1 MALAYLLLGSNM
13 GQSKALL
20 ANAADQIQQLI
31 GPIQVKSSIY
41 KSDAWG
47 KEDQDPFLNQV
58 LLVETP
64 LSASNLLQSLLQIE
78 QQMGRIR
85 SVKWGARII
94 DIDILFYDNEQI
106 QDDNLIIPHPALAE
120 RRFTLIPL
128 NEIAPYYLHPVFN
141 KSIASLL
148 LNCTDPLTVN
158 LLED

>member
-31 GPIQVKSSIY
+31 GPIQVRSSVY

-47 KEDQDPFLNQV
+47 KEDQAPFLNQV
-58 LLVETP
+58 LLVKTP
-64 LSASNLLQSLLQIE
+64 LSASNLLQSLLTIE

-94 DIDILFYDNEQI
+94 DIDILFYDKEQI

-128 NEIAPYYLHPVFN
+128 NEIAPNFLHPVLN

-148 LNCTDPLTVN
+148 VNCTDPLTVN

>member
-1 MALAYLLLGSNM
+1 MAFAYLLLGSNM

-20 ANAADQIQQLI
+20 ANAADHIQQLI
-31 GPIQVKSSIY
+31 GPIQVQSYIY

-64 LSASNLLQSLLQIE
+64 LSASDLLQSLLKIE

-106 QDDNLIIPHPALAE
+106 QNDNLIIPHPALAE

-128 NEIAPYYLHPVFN
+128 NEIAPDFLHPVLN
-141 KSIASLL
+141 KTIASLL
-148 LNCTDPLTVN
+148 LTCTDPLTVN

>member
-20 ANAADQIQQLI
+20 ANAADRIQQLI
-31 GPIQVKSSIY
+31 GPIQVQSSIY

-47 KEDQDPFLNQV
+47 IEDQDPFLNQV

-64 LSASNLLQSLLQIE
+64 LSAYNLLQSLLKIE

-128 NEIAPYYLHPVFN
+128 NEIAPDFLHPVLN
-141 KSIASLL
+141 KTIASLL
-148 LNCTDPLTVN
+148 LTCTDPLTVN

>member
-20 ANAADQIQQLI
+20 ANAADHIQQLI
-31 GPIQVKSSIY
+31 GPIQVQSSIY

-64 LSASNLLQSLLQIE
+64 LSASDLLQSLLKIE

-94 DIDILFYDNEQI
+94 DIDIVYFNNEI
-106 QDDNLIIPHPALAE
+106 INEASLIVPHPKITD
-120 RRFTLIPL
+120 RRFVLLPIE
-128 NEIAPYYLHPVFN
+128 EIAPDYLHPILL
-141 KSIASLL
+141 KSNTILLKECGDSLAVHKK
-148 LNCTDPLTVN
+148 TP
-158 LLED
+158 

>member
-20 ANAADQIQQLI
+20 ANAADHIQQLI
-31 GPIQVKSSIY
+31 GPIQVLSSIY

-64 LSASNLLQSLLQIE
+64 LSAYDLLQSLLKIE

-106 QDDNLIIPHPALAE
+106 QNDNLIIPHPALAE

-128 NEIAPYYLHPVFN
+128 NEIAPDFLHPVLN
-141 KSIASLL
+141 KTIASLL
-148 LNCTDPLTVN
+148 LICTDPLTVN

>member
-20 ANAADQIQQLI
+20 ANAADHIQQLI
-31 GPIQVKSSIY
+31 GPIQVLSSIY

-58 LLVETP
+58 LLVETS
-64 LSASNLLQSLLQIE
+64 LSASDLLQSLLKIE

-106 QDDNLIIPHPALAE
+106 QNDNLIIPHPALAE

-128 NEIAPYYLHPVFN
+128 NEIAPDFLHPVLN
-141 KSIASLL
+141 KSIATLL
-148 LNCTDPLTVN
+148 LTCTDPLTVN

>member
-20 ANAADQIQQLI
+20 ANAADRIQQLI
-31 GPIQVKSSIY
+31 GPIQVQSSIY

-47 KEDQDPFLNQV
+47 IEDQDPFLNQV

-64 LSASNLLQSLLQIE
+64 LSASNLLQSLLKIE

-128 NEIAPYYLHPVFN
+128 NEIAPDFLHPVLN
-141 KSIASLL
+141 KTIVSLL
-148 LNCTDPLTVN
+148 LTCTDPLTVN

>member
-13 GQSKALL
+13 GKSKALL
-20 ANAADQIQQLI
+20 ANAADRIQQLI
-31 GPIQVKSSIY
+31 GPIQVQSSIY

-47 KEDQDPFLNQV
+47 IEDQDPFLNQV

-64 LSASNLLQSLLQIE
+64 LSASNLLQSLLKIE

-106 QDDNLIIPHPALAE
+106 QDDNLTIPHPALAE

-128 NEIAPYYLHPVFN
+128 NEIAPDFLHPVLN

-148 LNCTDPLTVN
+148 LTCKDPLTVN

>member
-20 ANAADQIQQLI
+20 ANAADLIQQLI
-31 GPIQVKSSIY
+31 GPIQVLSSIY

-58 LLVETP
+58 LLVETS
-64 LSASNLLQSLLQIE
+64 LSASDLLQSLLKIE

-106 QDDNLIIPHPALAE
+106 QNDNLIIPHPALAE

-128 NEIAPYYLHPVFN
+128 NEIAPDFFHPVLN
-141 KSIASLL
+141 KTIASLL
-148 LNCTDPLTVN
+148 LTCTDPLTVN

>member
-13 GQSKALL
+13 GLSKALL
-20 ANAADQIQQLI
+20 ANAADHIQQLI
-31 GPIQVKSSIY
+31 GPIQVLSSIY

-58 LLVETP
+58 LLVETS
-64 LSASNLLQSLLQIE
+64 LSASDLLQALLKIE

-106 QDDNLIIPHPALAE
+106 QNDNLIIPHPALAE

-128 NEIAPYYLHPVFN
+128 NEIAPDFLHPVLN
-141 KSIASLL
+141 KTIASLL
-148 LNCTDPLTVN
+148 LTCTDPLTVN